1 MSTAA
6 EDIAGIERAVEH
18 RPWPL
23 PSTPWVL
30 FQSWRRLLF
39 AHWPVPPDR
48 VRPLVPSPL
57 TVEEFDGRA
66 WVGLTPFRVVG
77 LRLRG
82 FPAIPG
88 TADFLEMNLR
98 TYVRFRAR
106 PGVFFFSLDAAS
118 RAAVLGA
125 RLLYRLPY
133 RLARMSAGGGGTVGE
148 RTEHGPDASAPR
160 PEGEEGRVEEPLDGG
175 WIRYRSRRRDDP
187 PAEFRG
193 RYRPTGASFRAE
205 PGTLEHFLTER
216 YALYSVLRSG
226 SVLRA
231 DIHHRPWNLRPA
243 AADVERNTVPEA
255 HGLPVGGS
263 PLLHYAERQDTLV
276 WLPSLVDP

>member
-6 EDIAGIERAVEH
+6 EEPAGLRREVDH

-30 FQSWRRLLF
+30 SQSWRRLLF
-39 AHWPVPPDR
+39 AHWPVPVDR

-66 WVGLTPFRVVG
+66 WLGLTPFRVVG
-77 LRLRG
+77 LRLHG
-82 FPAIPG
+82 LPPIPG

-98 TYVRFRAR
+98 TYVRFRGR

-133 RLARMSAGGGGTVGE
+133 RLARMSAAGGGT
-148 RTEHGPDASAPR
+148 
-160 PEGEEGRVEEPLDGG
+160 G
-175 WIRYRSRRRDDP
+175 WIRYRSRRTDDP
-187 PAEFRG
+187 PAEFRA

-205 PGTLEHFLTER
+205 PGTLEHFLIER
-216 YALYSVLRSG
+216 YALYSVLGSG
-226 SVLRA
+226 AVLRA
-231 DIHHRPWNLRPA
+231 DIHHRPWDLRPA
-243 AADVERNTVPEA
+243 AAEVERNTVPEA
-255 HGLPVGGS
+255 HGLPVSGPP

-276 WLPSLVDP
+276 WLPSLVHR